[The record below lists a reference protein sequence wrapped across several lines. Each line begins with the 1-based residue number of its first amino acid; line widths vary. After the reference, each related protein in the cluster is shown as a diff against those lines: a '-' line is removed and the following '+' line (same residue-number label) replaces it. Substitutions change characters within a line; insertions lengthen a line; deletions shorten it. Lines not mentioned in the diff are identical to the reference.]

1 MQVFVRMMKAV
12 GMTFLIMGS
21 VFIALALI
29 AFTKGLFFILLV
41 FVVLVTV
48 IYHQIK
54 WRDDSKRRRA
64 ARGW

>member
-1 MQVFVRMMKAV
+1 MEAFVRMMKAV

-48 IYHQIK
+48 IYNQIK
-54 WRDDSKRRRA
+54 WRETYRRKNR
-64 ARGW
+64 